1 MNYFM
6 KYFKSFCLITI
17 SITIMSIGVYFFKFP
32 NNFTFGGVTGAAV
45 VFAKITPLS
54 ASMFSTIVNIVLLLI
69 GFIFLGKDFA
79 IKTTYATVLM
89 SFELLGFEKLYPLS
103 KPLSNE
109 PMLELIFAITLPAI
123 ASALLFYD
131 GASSGGTD
139 VIAMIVKKY
148 THVSDIGIALFLTDL
163 IMIIIACFVFD
174 IKTALYSFVG
184 LVVKSFLIDSIIENI
199 MLRKSIMLICDD
211 KDVIC
216 DYIINVL
223 HKSATY
229 VDARGAYTGA
239 RHYIVFTTL
248 TRKQAVELRGFIHQ
262 NNLQAFMS
270 VMSTSEVFGKGF
282 SSL

>member
-1 MNYFM
+1 MLKQIKNF
-6 KYFKSFCLITI
+6 LIMTL
-17 SITIMSIGVYFFKFP
+17 SITIMAIGVYYFKFP

-54 ASMFSTIVNIVLLLI
+54 ASMFSTIVNMLLLVV
-69 GFIFLGKDFA
+69 GFFFLGKDFA
-79 IKTTYATVLM
+79 IKTTYATILTH
-89 SFELLGFEKLYPLS
+89 
-103 KPLSNE
+103 PLSNE
-109 PMLELIFAITLPAI
+109 PMLELIFAIALPAI
-123 ASALLFYD
+123 ASALLFYV

-148 THVSDIGIALFLTDL
+148 AHVENIGMALFLTDL
-163 IMIIIACFVFD
+163 VMIIIACFVFD

-184 LVVKSFLIDSIIENI
+184 LVVKSFMIDAIIENI

-216 DYIINVL
+216 DYITNTL
-223 HKSATY
+223 EKSATY
-229 VDARGAYTGA
+229 VEARGAYTGE
-239 RHYIVFTTL
+239 RNYIVFSTL
-248 TRKQAVELRGFIHQ
+248 TKKQAIELRSFIHQ
-262 NNLQAFMS
+262 NKLHAFMS